1 MTGSEYAELIKR
13 SPYDGRRAIF
23 DEYYN
28 YVYTIVC
35 GRLRG
40 CGSHEDFEECVSD
53 VFAEVFSALG
63 DGERYSGELKSFIG
77 TIAKR
82 RAVDRY
88 RSISSEIR
96 HFAMT
101 NADDDE
107 LDRLSSDISV
117 EEETE
122 RTQLQG
128 LILDEIERLGEP
140 DSSIIIRKYYY
151 GQNSR
156 QIAEALSMKTSAV
169 RMRCSRAL
177 KKLKKGLENLGI
189 EEADRG

>member
-13 SPYDGRRAIF
+13 SPHDGRRALF
-23 DEYYN
+23 DEYYK

-35 GRLRG
+35 ARLSACGRR
-40 CGSHEDFEECVSD
+40 EDFEECVSD

-63 DGERYSGELKSFIG
+63 EGERYEGELKSFIG
-77 TIAKR
+77 VIAKR
-82 RAVDRY
+82 RAIDRY
-88 RSISSEIR
+88 RSISSEAK
-96 HFAMT
+96 HFALT
-101 NADDDE
+101 NSDDDE
-107 LDRLSSDISV
+107 LDKISADLSV

-122 RTQLQG
+122 RAQLQR

-177 KKLKKGLENLGI
+177 KKLKKSLEKLGI
-189 EEADRG
+189 ERPDRG